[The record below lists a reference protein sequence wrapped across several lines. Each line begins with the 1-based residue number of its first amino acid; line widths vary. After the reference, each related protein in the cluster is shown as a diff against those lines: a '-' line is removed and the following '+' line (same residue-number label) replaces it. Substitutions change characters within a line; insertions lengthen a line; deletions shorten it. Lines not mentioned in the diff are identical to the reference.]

1 MDSKVLSRDMDSED
15 NQLHTVTL
23 LQQESLVQLVED
35 KIQEEYSNKRRCMVE
50 WEEEYLYKED

>member
-35 KIQEEYSNKRRCMVE
+35 KIQEEYLNKRRCMVE
-50 WEEEYLYKED
+50 WEEGYLYKED